1 MCRTAPV
8 PPDPVPE
15 PQAASDVAAVTSRD
29 SMTADRTRRAGIR
42 ISRSPHTAT
51 ALEGSAPSTP
61 GAIQAAN
68 DAAKWVYRTRPAA
81 RRPGMVNIQSMRIAL
96 NHVNPVQQT
105 VSGDLRHSVITLII
119 LTILITLFIL
129 FIRLTVRTRTRLA

>member
-15 PQAASDVAAVTSRD
+15 PQPASDVAAVTSRD

-51 ALEGSAPSTP
+51 APEGSAPSTP
-61 GAIQAAN
+61 GAIQAAT

-105 VSGDLRHSVITLII
+105 VSGDLRHSIIQVIKVIRI
-119 LTILITLFIL
+119 FNL
-129 FIRLTVRTRTRLA
+129 FIRLSG